1 MKSVFKIF
9 FLAVAAFIAGNTM
22 VSCSDDDLG
31 PTIFQIP
38 DETLDRSLA
47 TFPLDTFV
55 KETFLEPY
63 NVRYIYKMED
73 IGSDLQKNLVPASYD
88 QSVKLAVLSKY
99 LWYDVYKKCAGEE
112 FLKEYS
118 PRIIHVI
125 GSPSYNPSSG
135 TETLGEA
142 EGGLKITLYNVNNL
156 DEANIDDLNE
166 KFFKTMHHEFS
177 HILNQNYVY
186 PTDFPLLSNNDYDP
200 MNWQET
206 PDSIAAAK
214 GFVSPY
220 ASSQARE
227 DWVEVIANYIV
238 KDQKTWDGLI
248 NTAGYDWE
256 TVEINA
262 GDFKKL
268 QAQGGN
274 IDAIGYFYEVSVDAE
289 IENEQTWTIQRKV
302 IQRENNEDPWSD
314 PILDENGNLIYLEQ
328 DGIDGRSLIL
338 QKLEMTREWL
348 KTNFGIDLDELRAEV
363 QQRQWVTNPDGSF
376 KLDANGNFI
385 NKLTAPLDTDPSKTL
400 MQSLIDEVEKYKAL
414 QTTNEQ

>member
-1 MKSVFKIF
+1 M
-9 FLAVAAFIAGNTM
+9 
-22 VSCSDDDLG
+22 
-31 PTIFQIP
+31 
-38 DETLDRSLA
+38 
-47 TFPLDTFV
+47 
-55 KETFLEPY
+55 
-63 NVRYIYKMED
+63 
-73 IGSDLQKNLVPASYD
+73 
-88 QSVKLAVLSKY
+88 
-99 LWYDVYKKCAGEE
+99 
-112 FLKEYS
+112 
-118 PRIIHVI
+118 
-125 GSPSYNPSSG
+125 
-135 TETLGEA
+135 
-142 EGGLKITLYNVNNL
+142 KITLYNVNNL

-348 KTNFGIDLDELRAEV
+348 KTNFGIDLDELRNEV

-414 QTTNEQ
+414 QTTNEQQ